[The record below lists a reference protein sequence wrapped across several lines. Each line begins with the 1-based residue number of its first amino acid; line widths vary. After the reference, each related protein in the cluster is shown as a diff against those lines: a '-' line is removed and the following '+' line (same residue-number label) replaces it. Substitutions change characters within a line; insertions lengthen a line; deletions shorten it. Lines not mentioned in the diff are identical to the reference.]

1 MNNIS
6 MALEIIT
13 IKYSCILK
21 MMSRNTFSESQPDSA
36 SYVNTL

>member
-1 MNNIS
+1 MRKKHENVLLYTMNNIS

-21 MMSRNTFSESQPDSA
+21 MMSRNTFP
-36 SYVNTL
+36 